1 MSRHSVSSCLAIRLS
16 LFGVMSILGITVLLF
31 CANSASAGTMTF
43 SDLDFGLPFD
53 QQLEMPVDYSTGLPA
68 GITATWTGFVA
79 KNANGPDDHTADND
93 DRMQAFVSPSA
104 GSIEFSSPLFVQEV
118 WMHKTSWGDTGDWPV
133 VGLLGG
139 VEQWSAE
146 ITTADM
152 WISVKDGAGIAV
164 DKLDFPQQGLW
175 NHIDDVT
182 FAAVSEPVLGDVN
195 FDGDVNGLDV
205 DPFVEVLLN
214 GTDDNATR
222 VVADMNSDGEVNGL
236 DVDPF
241 VEAVVGGAQSIPEPS
256 TLLLG
261 LLAVCVVVG
270 AWRKWGV

>member
-43 SDLDFGLPFD
+43 SDLDLGLPFD

-68 GITATWTGFVA
+68 GITATWTSFVA

-93 DRMQAFVSPSA
+93 DRMQAFVSEST

-214 GTDDNATR
+214 GALLH
-222 VVADMNSDGEVNGL
+222 NSDRGRV
-236 DVDPF
+236 F
-241 VEAVVGGAQSIPEPS
+241 VWSRFPS
-256 TLLLG
+256 SDHLTARHPQLRHR
-261 LLAVCVVVG
+261 V
-270 AWRKWGV
+270 